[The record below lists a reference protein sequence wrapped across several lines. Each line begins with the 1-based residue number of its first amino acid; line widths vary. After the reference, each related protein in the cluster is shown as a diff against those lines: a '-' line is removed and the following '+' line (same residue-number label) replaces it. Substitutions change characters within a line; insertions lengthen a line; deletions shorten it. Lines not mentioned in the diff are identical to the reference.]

1 MSEMELEEE
10 IEEEVR
16 EEEQE
21 RDEDEEGDA
30 DPSEVEKLKAEI
42 IAARKKIAALSKEKK
57 QSKKESESE
66 PLDESKI
73 DAILERRDFYKSNP
87 SASEH
92 KEEIEEL
99 YSAAKGKF
107 SR

>member
-1 MSEMELEEE
+1 MELEEE
-10 IEEEVR
+10 IEEGN

-21 RDEDEEGDA
+21 RSEEEEGDVE
-30 DPSEVEKLKAEI
+30 PGEVERLKAEI

-57 QSKKESESE
+57 QSKKENESE

-99 YSAAKGKF
+99 YSASKGKF

>member
-10 IEEEVR
+10 AEELEEEGT
-16 EEEQE
+16 E
-21 RDEDEEGDA
+21 RSEDEEGDEE
-30 DPSEVEKLKAEI
+30 PSEVEKLKAEI

-57 QSKKESESE
+57 QAKKENESE

-73 DAILERRDFYKSNP
+73 DAILERREFYKSNP

-92 KEEIEEL
+92 KDEIEEL
-99 YSAAKGKF
+99 YSASKGKF